1 MPTDTDTDT
10 DTDAATAAGLQER
23 AVEFAAEHDLDG
35 DPAYRLLDLASEVGE
50 LAADACATAEY
61 GARREAFALSTDEV
75 GDALFSLMLVADAAD
90 VEADEALATALRKY
104 ERRIES
110 EGRAG
115 SGEAGPD

>member
-1 MPTDTDTDT
+1 MPTDTDPDADT
-10 DTDAATAAGLQER
+10 STKLQER
-23 AVEFAAEHDLDG
+23 AVAFAAEHDLDG

-50 LAADACATAEY
+50 LAADACATTGY
-61 GARREAFALSTDEV
+61 GAHREAFALSTDEV
-75 GDALFSLMLVADAAD
+75 GDALFSLLLVADAAD
-90 VEADEALATALRKY
+90 VEAEAALATALRKY